1 MKKRYKMDDKSKY
14 FEDSQN
20 WEVSKARLLM
30 NSERKAWRV
39 VAVLSVITIS
49 AVCAVA
55 LLTPLKRTEPFVIR
69 VDNSTGIV
77 DLVETIT
84 DGKTNYSEE
93 INKYFLNQFVR
104 FREGYSNELKE
115 EYYRNV
121 GYMSNHEEQQR
132 FFEYFNPQN
141 PLSPLNVYGDRGKI
155 TTTVKSISFIKPN
168 VALVRFVKEVHE
180 SREVKKSHWAATI
193 TFEYVN
199 GAIADSVRVVNP
211 LGFQVTDYRV
221 DADAI
226 EEISIKGGK

>member
-1 MKKRYKMDDKSKY
+1 
-14 FEDSQN
+14 
-20 WEVSKARLLM
+20 M

-39 VAVLSVITIS
+39 VGVLSFITIA
-49 AVCAVA
+49 AVGAVVG
-55 LLTPLKRTEPFVIR
+55 LTPLKRTEPFVIR

-77 DLVETIT
+77 DLVETVT

-104 FREGYSNELKE
+104 YREGYSNELKE
-115 EYYRNV
+115 DYYRNV

-141 PLSPLNVYGDRGKI
+141 PQSPLNIYGDKGKI
-155 TTTVKSISFIKPN
+155 TTTVKSISFIKSN
-168 VALVRFVKEVHE
+168 VALVRYVKEVHDQ
-180 SREVKKSHWAATI
+180 REVKKTHWAATI
-193 TFEYVN
+193 TFEYIN
-199 GAIADSVRVVNP
+199 GAIADSVRTVNP

-226 EEISIKGGK
+226 EDISIKGGK